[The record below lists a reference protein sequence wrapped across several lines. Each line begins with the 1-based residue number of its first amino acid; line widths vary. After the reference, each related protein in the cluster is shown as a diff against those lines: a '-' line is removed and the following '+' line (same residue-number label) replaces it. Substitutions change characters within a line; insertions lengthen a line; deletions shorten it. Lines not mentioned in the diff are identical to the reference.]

1 MLKILTT
8 QQIKALDAHT
18 IQHRPIDSI
27 DLMENACHEIS
38 MWLMERYNS
47 SHKVGIVCGT
57 GNNGGDG
64 LGVARLLKAAGY
76 HVTIWIVKGDVS
88 ESPDFQENLRRLQG
102 KIEPIVLTGKIKPD
116 IFSRVDI
123 LLDAIFGSG
132 LSRPPEGIYADVIHL
147 INETPALRIAID
159 IPSGLMA
166 DKPSDG
172 GAIVKAI
179 YTLSFQ
185 LPKLAFL
192 FPQHHQFVGTWA
204 LLDIGLLKDFIKSAE
219 TSHYYFVRKDAAK
232 ILRPRSKFDHKGLYG
247 HALLIAGAYG
257 KMGAAVLST
266 RSALRSGV
274 GLLTVHAPGSGYT
287 IIQTTAPEAMVSIDP
302 HPQFLTKCPKL
313 ENYSVIG
320 IGPGLGQD
328 KQTVTAFG
336 EILQQC
342 EVPMVIDADG
352 LNMLA
357 TNREYLQVVP
367 EGSIL
372 TPHPKEFERIVGKW
386 KNDFD
391 RLDKQKKLASDLK
404 SVVVLKGAYTSVVS
418 PDGKVYFNSSGNAG
432 MAKGGLGDV
441 LTGILTGLLAQQYS
455 ALQAAQLGVFLHGF
469 SGDLA
474 AYEKGMN
481 SLTASDVVEFLPEAF
496 KRVC

>member
-8 QQIKALDAHT
+8 KQIKALDAYT
-18 IQHRPIDSI
+18 IKHRPIDSI
-27 DLMENACHEIS
+27 DLMEKACHEVS
-38 MWLMERYNS
+38 VWLMERYNS
-47 SHKVGIVCGT
+47 TYKIGIVCGT

-64 LGVARLLKAAGY
+64 LGVARMLNAAGY
-76 HVTIWIVKGDVS
+76 LVTVWIVKGGVA
-88 ESPDFQENLRRLQG
+88 ESADFQVNLSRLQG
-102 KIEPIVLTGKIKPD
+102 KIEPTVIADKLD
-116 IFSRVDI
+116 AEIFSKVDI
-123 LLDAIFGSG
+123 LLDAVFGSG
-132 LSRPPEGIYADVIHL
+132 LSRPAEGIYAKVIHA
-147 INETPALRIAID
+147 INQASALRIAID

-172 GAIVKAI
+172 AVVKASQ
-179 YTLSFQ
+179 TLTFQ

-192 FPQHHQFVGTWA
+192 FPQHHEFVGNWT
-204 LLDIGLLKDFIKSAE
+204 LLDIGLHKDFIKGAE
-219 TSHYYFVRKDAAK
+219 TSHYYFVRKDVRK

-247 HALLIAGAYG
+247 HALLIAGGYG

-266 RSALRSGV
+266 RSALRSGL
-274 GLLTVHAPGSGYT
+274 GLLTVHVPGIGYS

-302 HPQFLTKCPKL
+302 HQEFLTQCPKL
-313 ENYSVIG
+313 ENYNVVG

-328 KQTVTAFG
+328 KQTVKAFG

-352 LNMLA
+352 LNMMA
-357 TNREYLQVVP
+357 AHREFLQIVP
-367 EGSIL
+367 GGSIL
-372 TPHPKEFERIVGKW
+372 TPHPKEFERLVGKW

-391 RLDKQKKLASDLK
+391 RLEKQQKLASDLK
-404 SVVVLKGAYTSVVS
+404 SVIVLKGAYTSVVS
-418 PDGKVYFNSSGNAG
+418 AEGNVYFNSSGNAG

-441 LTGILTGLLAQQYS
+441 LTGILTGLLAQQYT
-455 ALQAAQLGVFLHGF
+455 AIQAAQVGVFIHGF

-474 AYEKGMN
+474 AYEKGRN
-481 SLTASDVVEFLPEAF
+481 SLIASDVIEFLPEAF